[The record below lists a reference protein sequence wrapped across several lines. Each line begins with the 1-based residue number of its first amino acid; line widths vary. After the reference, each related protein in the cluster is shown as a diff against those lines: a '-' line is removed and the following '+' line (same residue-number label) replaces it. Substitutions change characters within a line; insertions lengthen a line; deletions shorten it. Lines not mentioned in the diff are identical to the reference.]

1 MKSFPTFLFACLT
14 IFCALSLQAQKE
26 EIKYPEL
33 AKEIR
38 KMRDE
43 DQKHRIKWAG
53 MMRKG
58 KTESQKFQDLT
69 DKSIALDRANTARMR
84 EIVNEYGWP
93 TYELV
98 GEGASNN
105 AWLIVQHADRNPLF
119 QIKCLPLLK
128 DAVDQ
133 GQANPS
139 NYAYLYDRVQVA
151 KGEKQ
156 LYATQ
161 SSSNNGLVEGT
172 FYPLDDES
180 NVQKRREEMN
190 ISRNVEEYATSMGFS
205 YTIPDEE
212 EAMER
217 ADKLAKDYNTH
228 LKMAK
233 EAMSKAYYNEAAD
246 YYLKVVSAYGSV
258 QQEDFVE
265 AARALSLAKH
275 KEIKTGTRL
284 LTKALVGGWDG
295 LEHVK
300 TNSDFA
306 NLREAS
312 KFNWEDFL
320 TTANE
325 MNLDK

>member
-1 MKSFPTFLFACLT
+1 MKCFPTFLFACLT
-14 IFCALSLQAQKE
+14 IFSSVSLNAQKE
-26 EIKYPEL
+26 AIQQPEL
-33 AKEIR
+33 AKEIK

-43 DQKHRIKWAG
+43 DQKMRIKWAD

-58 KTESQKFQDLT
+58 KTKTDKFNDLT
-69 DKSIALDRANTARMR
+69 DKLIAKDRSNTARMR
-84 EIVNEYGWP
+84 EIVNQYGWP
-93 TYELV
+93 TYDLV
-98 GEGASNN
+98 GEGASNS

-128 DAVDQ
+128 EAVDD

-161 SSSNNGLVEGT
+161 SSSNNGLVEGS

-180 NVQKRREEMN
+180 KVQERREKMG
-190 ISRNVEEYATSMGFS
+190 ITRSVEDDATSMGFS
-205 YTIPDEE
+205 YSIPSPP
-212 EAMER
+212 EAIER
-217 ADKLAKDYNTH
+217 AEKQQSDYKENLKLAK
-228 LKMAK
+228 K
-233 EAMSKAYYNEAAD
+233 AMQAMNYDEAATA
-246 YYLKVVSAYGSV
+246 YLNVTTAFGSTTT
-258 QQEDFVE
+258 EDFVE

-275 KEIKTGTRL
+275 EEARKGTSF
-284 LTKALVGGWDG
+284 LTKAMVRGWDG
-295 LEHVK
+295 FDTML
-300 TNSDFA
+300 NDPDFA
-306 NLREAS
+306 YLKEISA
-312 KFNWEDFL
+312 FNWEDFL